1 MVGGRV
7 RGAWRRKV
15 ERAGVRVEIRLLD
28 RLAPVEAAAIE
39 KAGRRL
45 GRFLESPV
53 ELAWL

>member
-15 ERAGVRVEIRLLD
+15 ERAGVGVEIRLLG
-28 RLAPVEAAAIE
+28 RLEPAEAAAVE
-39 KAGRRL
+39 EAGQRL

>member
-1 MVGGRV
+1 V

-15 ERAGVRVEIRLLD
+15 ERAGVGVEIRLLG
-28 RLAPVEAAAIE
+28 RLEPAEAAAVE
-39 KAGRRL
+39 EAGQRL